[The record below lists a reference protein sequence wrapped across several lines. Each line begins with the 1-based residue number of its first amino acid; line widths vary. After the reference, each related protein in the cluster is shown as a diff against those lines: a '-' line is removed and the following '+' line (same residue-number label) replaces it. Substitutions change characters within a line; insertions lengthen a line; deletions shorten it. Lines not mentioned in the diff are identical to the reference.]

1 MLSLSRAIATLL
13 LCAGLYASAQT
24 TETRIF
30 DPAFKTLKVEVNGNF
45 MAQPV
50 VSLGGPDQICVS
62 FDEMGD
68 DRSYL
73 RCSLLHCDS
82 DWQPSD
88 LLESEVLDS
97 FNEMDIDDFGF
108 SAGVFRHYVNYRICI
123 PNDVMRPLVSG
134 NYLLKVWREEDP
146 DTPVL
151 QARFSVCEDAVRVSG
166 RASSITDRGVNDTWQ
181 QLSLQINTDKY
192 SINDPYNE
200 LIIKIK
206 QNGLDVTPTHKPR
219 PLRTEPGKLI
229 YEHNRDLIFPAG
241 NEFRRF
247 ETVRTNYAGMH
258 IESNRYVD
266 DGYTAFLT
274 EDTERASR
282 PYIYDRTQYSRF
294 KIDEYSA
301 TDPDLGA
308 DYVQTVFTLD
318 FPQITNGDVVMDG
331 EFVRAMPEEER
342 KLHYDPA
349 TGKYSTSLLLKQ
361 GSYNYRYGARL
372 HKGDTTP
379 NFSLIEGDHYETRN
393 EYTVDVYHRAPGS
406 RYDRLIGSAII
417 YSQQ

>member
-1 MLSLSRAIATLL
+1 
-13 LCAGLYASAQT
+13 
-24 TETRIF
+24 
-30 DPAFKTLKVEVNGNF
+30 

-206 QNGLDVTPTHKPR
+206 QNGLDVTPTQKPR

-294 KIDEYSA
+294 KIDGYSA

-318 FPQITNGDVVMDG
+318 FPQITNGDVVLDG

-372 HKGDTTP
+372 HKGDTP